1 VGPRVQLPQAIAEVF
16 ITDELQR
23 RLAPA
28 PDYLREKLAIQDL
41 ANHMTDRPGEILPRL
56 VQMAMEFCGAES
68 AGISVLK
75 PETAQFRWLALT
87 GVLSA
92 FEGATTPRNFSP
104 CGVCLDENSP
114 VLMDHPERVYDW
126 IREANISVPEVLL
139 VPLVVKGRDAIG
151 TLWIVAGATHHFDGE
166 HARLMTELAGFVG
179 VALRMIQTEEQLT
192 AALEKQETLT
202 KEMSHRVKNL
212 FAITDAMIR
221 MTSRT
226 SSTKEEMTERLSG
239 RVHALANANALVQRS
254 FGEAGAAGVGLSEL
268 IGKVLLPYDH
278 AHCECGP
285 DVTLGDQATNN
296 LALVFHE
303 LAKIRISERPD
314 RVRLGGMGNGRGEF
328 VGELERGPRSKN
340 LGAGEEGFRLD
351 AGRDDGGPKRRH
363 DRIDV
368 AGGWPGGEP
377 QRPPNQLASLRCRE
391 APPCGSASMTYFFA
405 SPIPTVPRVPLKPFS
420 SCDTAKSWA
429 SLALATTAS
438 IPKNSCVTPE

>member
-68 AGISVLK
+68 AGISVLE

-278 AHCECGP
+278 AHCEMCGP

-303 LAKIRISERPD
+303 LATNAAKYGSLSVPTGSVSAGWETD
-314 RVRLGGMGNGRGEF
+314 GENLS
-328 VGELERGPRSKN
+328 VNWKEVRGPKISAPAKKGFGSTLVETTVVRS
-340 LGAGEEGFRLD
+340 GGTIASTWQ
-351 AGRDDGGPKRRH
+351 ADG
-363 DRIDV
+363 
-368 AGGWPGGEP
+368 
-377 QRPPNQLASLRCRE
+377 LAVSL
-391 APPCGSASMTYFFA
+391 S
-405 SPIPTVPRVPLKPFS
+405 VPLI
-420 SCDTAKSWA
+420 
-429 SLALATTAS
+429 SLHH
-438 IPKNSCVTPE
+438 